1 MARFPRDIFT
11 EPEPDTLANLGPL
24 TGLAGIGEGKKGSD
38 DPPVANDTET
48 DACVEPG
55 QVDTFHDP
63 VGCWP
68 WEPAGP

>member
-38 DPPVANDTET
+38 DPPVANDTAT
-48 DACVEPG
+48 G
-55 QVDTFHDP
+55 
-63 VGCWP
+63 GG
-68 WEPAGP
+68 PAGP